1 MSWAGKLN
9 YIDGERLNRSSR
21 ITRLNEACRDV
32 RTSTLRKTVAS
43 WTASNGSIVSSVVA
57 VPMIIV
63 ASSSTTEALSDIDVA
78 IIGSGA
84 AGVALA
90 LRLAGRVG
98 KIALVE
104 AGGPRSEPRRQ
115 KQFFKE
121 DNLADARHP
130 STQLYRRRMLGG
142 TTSVWGGRC
151 IPLDRE
157 DIEASGHSPGWPI
170 GYDEVAR
177 WTADALQILQAG
189 ENDFSADA
197 LPPTARSPLVDE
209 INDPD
214 ILLNRI
220 ERFSEPTDV
229 WRKWGRDLVKS
240 EKVVVLRGAACTN
253 IRTTPDGNRV
263 IGVDLRT
270 ETGEHLKLTAGKV
283 VLACGGLETTRL
295 LLASRDARSCGLGNE
310 GDLVGR
316 FYMTHLGGTA
326 GAIRLRGPG
335 VDRSFDYGV
344 SPDGIYIRRL
354 IRLTPEARQREKIGN
369 IVFRPNIHSIVDPS
383 HEDAVLSAMA
393 FAKKL
398 VLPEYS
404 RKLVL
409 GASKVGS
416 PAQELVL
423 HGRNIL
429 TGMPRLFGFGFDWMR
444 RRTFARRKLPS
455 VFLLRPDSTYPIAF
469 DSEQSPDFNSR
480 VALGNS
486 TDPFGVPR
494 LAIHWRINDADVA
507 GIKRGYEV
515 LKRATQRTG
524 FGEVDFQSDFDE
536 RLRDFMGPVGGHHM
550 GTTRMGANPQDSVT
564 DKHGEIWN
572 TKGLFVAGSALFPAV
587 GFANPTLTIVAL
599 AVRLA
604 DHLARNR

>member
-1 MSWAGKLN
+1 
-9 YIDGERLNRSSR
+9 
-21 ITRLNEACRDV
+21 
-32 RTSTLRKTVAS
+32 
-43 WTASNGSIVSSVVA
+43 
-57 VPMIIV
+57 MIIA
-63 ASSSTTEALSDIDVA
+63 ASSSSNEALADIDVA

-98 KIALVE
+98 KIVLVE
-104 AGGPRSEPRRQ
+104 AGGSRSEARKQ

-121 DNLADARHP
+121 DSLTDARHP

-151 IPLDRE
+151 IPLDKE
-157 DIEASGHSPGWPI
+157 DIESSGHSPGWPI
-170 GYDEVAR
+170 AYDEIAR
-177 WTADALQILQAG
+177 WTADALHILQAG
-189 ENDFSADA
+189 EDNFSADA
-197 LPPTARSPLVDE
+197 LPVSATSPLVDDVR
-209 INDPD
+209 DPD
-214 ILLNRI
+214 ILLNRV

-229 WRKWGRDLVKS
+229 WRKWGQDLAKS
-240 EKVVVLRGAACTN
+240 KHVLVLRGAACTN
-253 IRTTPDGNRV
+253 IRTSPDGNRV
-263 IGVDLRT
+263 VGVDLRT
-270 ETGEHLKLTAGKV
+270 DSGEQITLSAARI

-295 LLASRDARSCGLGNE
+295 LLASRDTRSCGLGNE
-310 GDLVGR
+310 HDLVGR
-316 FYMTHLGGTA
+316 YYMTHLGGTA
-326 GAIRLRGPG
+326 GALRFVGPQ
-335 VDRSFDYGV
+335 VDRCFDYGV

-354 IRLTPEARQREKIGN
+354 ILLTAEARRREKIGN
-369 IVFRPNIHSIVDPS
+369 IVFRPNIHSIVDPT
-383 HEDAVLSAMA
+383 HEDSVLSAMA

-409 GASKVGS
+409 GGSKVGS

-429 TGMPRLFGFGFDWMR
+429 TGMPRLFGFGIDWMR

-455 VFLLRPDSTYPIAF
+455 VFLLRRDATYPLAF
-469 DSEQSPDFNSR
+469 DSEQSPDVNTR
-480 VALGNS
+480 VMLGNS

-494 LAIHWRINDADVA
+494 LSIQWRINEADVA
-507 GIKRGYEV
+507 SIKRGYEI
-515 LKRATQRTG
+515 LKTAAHRTG
-524 FGEVDFQSDFDE
+524 FGDLDFQPNFDE

-550 GTTRMGANPQDSVT
+550 GTTRMGETPEASVT
-564 DKHGEIWN
+564 NKHGEIWN
-572 TKGLFVAGSALFPAV
+572 TKGLFVAGSALFPTC